1 MNWTQYP
8 RPSLQRESFLCLN
21 GAWDFAVCE
30 EGAQPQYNK
39 TINVPFCPE
48 SKRSGIQEVYPESK
62 VLWYRRHFTLPEGF
76 KQSRVLLHFGG
87 VDQIARVY
95 MNDRVVG
102 SHEGGYLPFTFDITD
117 VLQEDNVL
125 TVEVRDY
132 LSTKILPYGKQTHK
146 RGGMWYTPVSGIWQT
161 VWVESV
167 PETYIQGIR
176 IHTGADWVEIAVQG
190 ITEGVVEI
198 QGMEPVPIENGTCRV
213 SIPDPRKWSPEDPY
227 LYDCTIQAGEDRVRS
242 YFALR
247 TLEIKKVDGY
257 PRICLNG
264 KPYFFHGLLDQ
275 GYWPDG
281 IFTPESPEAYER
293 DILLAKR
300 LGFNMLRKHIKIEPE
315 LFYYA
320 CDRLGMVVFQDMI
333 NNGSYSFVRDTAL
346 PTVGLRYLPDR
357 WLHRNKKSRKAFEQ
371 AMVET
376 VETLYNHPCICYWTI
391 FNEGWGQFCGTRM
404 YERLKALDDSRI
416 IDTASGWFSGV
427 DSDVDSRH
435 VYFRKVRM
443 KAGKKPLVLSEFG
456 GYSYKVEGHIW
467 NPKKEYGYGKCTSR
481 EDFVQALRKVYLEE
495 VAPLIEMGLCAA
507 VYTQISDV
515 EDEINGLVTYDRQVE
530 KVRPEEFQDVSAQLK
545 L

>member
-1 MNWTQYP
+1 MTWNQYP

-21 GAWDFAVCE
+21 GAWDFAVCG

-48 SKRSGIQEVYPESK
+48 SKQSGIQEIYQESK
-62 VLWYRRHFTLPEGF
+62 VLWYQRHFTLPEGF
-76 KQSRVLLHFGG
+76 KKSRVLLHFGG

-95 MNDRVVG
+95 VNDRVVG
-102 SHEGGYLPFTFDITD
+102 THEGGYLPFTFDVTD
-117 VLQEDNVL
+117 FLQEDNVL
-125 TVEVRDY
+125 TVAVRDY

-161 VWVESV
+161 VWMESV

-176 IHTGADWVEIAVQG
+176 IHNGADWVEISVRG
-190 ITEGVVEI
+190 ITEGIVEI
-198 QGMEPVPIENGTCRV
+198 QGMEPVPIENGTCRI
-213 SIPDPRKWSPEDPY
+213 SIPNPRKWSPEDPY
-227 LYDCTIQAGEDRVRS
+227 LYDCTIQTGEDRVRS

-247 TLEIKKVDGY
+247 TVDVRNEDGC

-281 IFTPESPEAYER
+281 IFTPESPDAYER

-376 VETLYNHPCICYWTI
+376 VEALYNHPCICYWTI
-391 FNEGWGQFCGTRM
+391 FNEGWGQFCGTKM
-404 YERLKALDDSRI
+404 YKRLKAIDDSRI

-456 GYSYKVEGHIW
+456 GYSYKVEGHVW
-467 NPKKEYGYGKCTSR
+467 NPKKEYGYGKCASR
-481 EDFVQALRKVYLEE
+481 EDFVAALRRVYLEE
-495 VAPLIEMGLCAA
+495 VAPLVPQGLCAA

-515 EDEINGLVTYDRQVE
+515 EDEINGLTTYDRQIE